1 MLFERVN
8 KYAAAIL
15 FAGLALGAGASS
27 AAADQLD
34 EIRARGTL
42 ICGTIGT
49 VPVFNFQDPN
59 TRKIVGYDIDICG
72 EIARELGVTP
82 EVKTIS
88 ASARIP
94 EVNQGRIDIIA
105 GALAWSPERAEQV
118 DYSYTYIINTSYFA
132 VRADSGINHLK
143 EIYGKR
149 AATIGTATSARVV
162 RDHHPEVRLVT
173 FEELPQAYLAL
184 SQAKV
189 ESVVNSESMLAS
201 VVQRSIGT
209 PNELKLL
216 KDEPVFSE
224 AFGLG
229 VRQGEAALLD
239 AINAGLLRME
249 EDGRLDTI
257 FDRWFGKN
265 SEFKMERNFKVEKIV
280 DGQKVYKY

>member
-132 VRADSGINHLK
+132 VRADFGINHLK

-265 SEFKMERNFKVEKIV
+265 SEFKMERNFEVEKIV